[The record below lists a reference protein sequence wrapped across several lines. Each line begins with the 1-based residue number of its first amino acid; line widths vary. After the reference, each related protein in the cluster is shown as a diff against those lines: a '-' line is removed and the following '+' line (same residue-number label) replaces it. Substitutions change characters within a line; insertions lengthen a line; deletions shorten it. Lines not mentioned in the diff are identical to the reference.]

1 MMHLTASYLPTA
13 KNAQVRE
20 FWDKA
25 GCSCT
30 KENEAGSKYYSID
43 IQDADVKIKEFY
55 HITVK

>member
-1 MMHLTASYLPTA
+1 MRSSSESFSTKLQKS
-13 KNAQVRE
+13 QE

-25 GCSCT
+25 GFSCT
-30 KENEAGSKYYSID
+30 KENEDGSKYYSID